1 MIITVYSFFHIC
13 TKFFGIIS
21 PNEDKREMSETTEI
35 NPKLLWDRAK
45 SIYLSTLQSQQE
57 KEQVERYLSMITGVT
72 CNENNF
78 VIKTSNAYAA
88 DFLKTGYSGKF
99 KSCLNLAGGDADLTL
114 EFVFDKNA
122 QRPSMAIPSYQSLD
136 SSTAQRK
143 ISAFSSTTPL
153 NEEYTFDE
161 FVRGPSNSWALAA
174 AQGVVANPGKSGYNP
189 LFIHGGTGLGKTHL
203 MQAIGN
209 ELRRKNPELAIC
221 YLTAETFLNEY
232 VNALKNSQI
241 ESFRNRYRTIDLL
254 MVDDVQFLQKGK
266 QFQDEFFNTFN
277 ALQQARKQI
286 VMTSDVAP
294 KNLPSLEERLIS
306 RFEGGMVQEIESPNY
321 ETRLAI
327 LKKKSEGMVPEIP
340 DNALEYIADSIK
352 SHVRAMEGALRKVSI
367 FRTMEPAARLTN
379 DILSHLLSDYIEKEK
394 NLRKLTIE
402 EIQQTV
408 AKKYSVEVS
417 QILSEERTQSLVTP
431 RQLAMYIARKF
442 TMKGLKEIAQQF
454 KKTHSTVIHGVKNIE
469 KMLDVDDDL
478 KSNLEEILSEFGYK
492 LSDKY

>member
-1 MIITVYSFFHIC
+1 MKKVM
-13 TKFFGIIS
+13 
-21 PNEDKREMSETTEI
+21 NEKKDLDS
-35 NPKLLWDRAK
+35 KLLWDRAK
-45 SIYLSTLQSQQE
+45 TIYLSTLQSVQE
-57 KEQVERYLSMITGVT
+57 KEQVERYLSMITAVT
-72 CNENNF
+72 CDDNHF
-78 VIKTSNAYAA
+78 VILTSSAYAA
-88 DFLKTGYSGKF
+88 DFLKSEYSGKF
-99 KSCLNLAGGDADLTL
+99 KSCLDLAGGDSNLTL
-114 EFVFDKNA
+114 EFRFDENSKRSSA
-122 QRPSMAIPSYQSLD
+122 AMLPPSQYPASGAPY
-136 SSTAQRK
+136 RK
-143 ISAFSSTTPL
+143 MTAFSSTMPL

-209 ELRRKNPELAIC
+209 ELNRKNPELAIC

-232 VNALKNSQI
+232 VNALKNNQI

-266 QFQDEFFNTFN
+266 LFQEEFFNTFN
-277 ALQQARKQI
+277 ALQQAHKQI

-294 KNLPSLEERLIS
+294 KNLPSIEERLIS

-327 LKKKSEGMVPEIP
+327 LKKKSEGMTPEIP

-352 SHVRAMEGALRKVSI
+352 SHVRAMEGALRKVGI
-367 FRTMEPAARLTN
+367 FRTMNPTEKITN
-379 DILSHLLSDYIEKEK
+379 EILSRLLSDFIEKEK
-394 NLRKLTIE
+394 SLRKLTIE

-431 RQLAMYIARKF
+431 RQLSMYIARKF
-442 TMKGLKEIAQQF
+442 SMKGLKEIAQQF

-469 KMLDVDDDL
+469 KMLDVDEDL
-478 KSNLEEILSEFGYK
+478 KANLEEILSELGYR
-492 LSDKY
+492 LSDKF

>member
-1 MIITVYSFFHIC
+1 M
-13 TKFFGIIS
+13 
-21 PNEDKREMSETTEI
+21 NETIDIDS
-35 NPKLLWDRAK
+35 KLLWERAK
-45 SIYLSTLQSQQE
+45 SIYLSTLQSAQE
-57 KEQVERYLSMITGVT
+57 KEQVERYLSMITAVT
-72 CNENNF
+72 CSDNHF
-78 VIKTSNAYAA
+78 VILTSNAYAA
-88 DFLKTGYSGKF
+88 DFLKTEYAGKF
-99 KSCLNLAGGDADLTL
+99 KSCLDLAGGDSNLTL
-114 EFVFDKNA
+114 EFKFDENVRRPAMVIPTQNFMNGGAA
-122 QRPSMAIPSYQSLD
+122 QKRM
-136 SSTAQRK
+136 
-143 ISAFSSTTPL
+143 SAFSSTMPL

-209 ELRRKNPELAIC
+209 ELRRKNPEMAIC

-232 VNALKNSQI
+232 VNSLQNGQI
-241 ESFRNRYRTIDLL
+241 ESFRNRYRTIDML

-266 QFQDEFFNTFN
+266 QFQEEFFNTFN
-277 ALQQARKQI
+277 ALQQAHKQI

-294 KNLPSLEERLIS
+294 KNLPSIEERLIS

-327 LKKKSEGMVPEIP
+327 LKKKSEGMVPDIP

-367 FRTMEPAARLTN
+367 FRTMDPSSKLTN
-379 DILSHLLSDYIEKEK
+379 EILSRLLSDFIEKEK

-417 QILSEERTQSLVTP
+417 QILSEERTQTLVTP

-442 TMKGLKEIAQQF
+442 SMKGLKEIAQQF
-454 KKTHSTVIHGVKNIE
+454 RKTHSTVIHGVKNIE
-469 KMLDVDDDL
+469 KMLDVDDEL
-478 KSNLEEILSEFGYK
+478 KSNLEEILAEFGYR